1 MNYDRFI
8 KPNSIRDKIDKLIK
22 EKKSP
27 INELPDEH
35 TIKDIFIDLEDDKKF
50 NINIVDDLQSS
61 CGREVDEIVYH
72 EMVLDKI
79 DYDTICI
86 ESTIPKIARVVENRL
101 IIIKQPKVLTI
112 IPNGERIS
120 ISDGVERPEYVYQM
134 FDEEMSRL
142 RDYLGED
149 LKEVL
154 HDNKNL
160 VTVIMFNSYECR
172 EL

>member
-22 EKKSP
+22 EKKHP
-27 INELPDEH
+27 ISELPNED
-35 TIKDIFIDLEDDKKF
+35 TVKDIFIDLEDDKLF

-61 CGREVDEIVYH
+61 SGREVDEIVYH

-86 ESTIPKIARVVENRL
+86 ESTIPKRARVVENRL

-112 IPNGERIS
+112 IPNSERIS
-120 ISDGVERPEYVYQM
+120 IRDGVERPEYVYQM
-134 FDEEMSRL
+134 FDEEIIRL